1 METNQDEALLTATQV
16 CAKLQINR
24 ETLRRWVKAGT
35 VTRYEVASTHRYKL
49 SEIIKPASN

>member
-1 METNQDEALLTATQV
+1 METQPDEPLLTATQV

-24 ETLRRWVKAGT
+24 ETLRRWVKAGK